1 MINEKCIN
9 DYVKEQAEQKS
20 MKQHEI
26 DYCNLTNKVD
36 SMIADTNMKM
46 TALIEEY
53 NTKYEDNDEVYEIE
67 TRDLDSLF
75 DQLAEFIEDHQ

>member
-1 MINEKCIN
+1 MTK
-9 DYVKEQAEQKS
+9 

-36 SMIADTNMKM
+36 SMIADTNTKM
-46 TALIEEY
+46 TDLIEEY

-67 TRDLDSLF
+67 TCDLDSLF
-75 DQLAEFIEDHQ
+75 DQLAEFIDDHQ